1 MNGLD
6 NISNKI
12 LSEAAEQ
19 AKEILADAERQAAE
33 IAEKSEADAAREL
46 AEGRRAIEAR
56 RADLAEKAR
65 LAASLEH
72 RRLLATTRQ
81 ELIGQAFSTALDR
94 LIHLPAEEYR
104 RLLILLA
111 EQALADGEGGE
122 LLFNE
127 RDRAA
132 HGDAVVSAINA
143 KLVSGKVSQV
153 TGSVQ
158 GVMETV
164 RRGGLPTID
173 SLKQSVKSAAEGL
186 SQGRLGLVTLAEDCA
201 PIPGGVVVRRGKIEL
216 NCALDVSVRMLAESM
231 AFEVSALL
239 FPEGA

>member
-12 LSEAAEQ
+12 LAEAEDQ
-19 AKEILADAERQAAE
+19 AKEILAGAERQAAE

-56 RADLAEKAR
+56 RADLAERAR

-81 ELIGQAFSTALDR
+81 ELIGQVFSTALDR

-122 LLFNE
+122 QMLPDE
-127 RDRAA
+127 RDSLPYHR
-132 HGDAVVSAINA
+132 DA
-143 KLVSGKVSQV
+143 
-153 TGSVQ
+153 
-158 GVMETV
+158 
-164 RRGGLPTID
+164 P
-173 SLKQSVKSAAEGL
+173 AE
-186 SQGRLGLVTLAEDCA
+186 
-201 PIPGGVVVRRGKIEL
+201 
-216 NCALDVSVRMLAESM
+216 
-231 AFEVSALL
+231 
-239 FPEGA
+239 

>member
-12 LSEAAEQ
+12 LAEAEDQ
-19 AKEILADAERQAAE
+19 AKEILAGAERQAAE

-81 ELIGQAFSTALDR
+81 ELIGQVFSTALDR

-132 HGDAVVSAINA
+132 HGDAVVSAVNA
-143 KLVSGKVSQV
+143 KLVSGRVSQV

-158 GVMETV
+158 GVVETV

-186 SQGRLGLVTLAEDCA
+186 SQGRLVTLAEDCA

>member
-12 LSEAAEQ
+12 LAEAEDQ
-19 AKEILADAERQAAE
+19 AKEILAGAERQAAE

-81 ELIGQAFSTALDR
+81 ELIGQVFSTALDR

-158 GVMETV
+158 GVVETV

-186 SQGRLGLVTLAEDCA
+186 SQGRLVALAEDCA

>member
-12 LSEAAEQ
+12 LAEAADQ
-19 AKEILADAERQAAE
+19 AKEILAGAERQAAE

-81 ELIGQAFSTALDR
+81 ELIGQVFSTALDR

-158 GVMETV
+158 GVVETV

-186 SQGRLGLVTLAEDCA
+186 SQGRLVALAEDCA

>member
-12 LSEAAEQ
+12 LAEAEDQ
-19 AKEILADAERQAAE
+19 AKEILAGAERQAAE
-33 IAEKSEADAAREL
+33 IADKTEADAAREL

-81 ELIGQAFSTALDR
+81 ELIGQVFSTALDR

-143 KLVSGKVSQV
+143 
-153 TGSVQ
+153 
-158 GVMETV
+158 
-164 RRGGLPTID
+164 
-173 SLKQSVKSAAEGL
+173 
-186 SQGRLGLVTLAEDCA
+186 
-201 PIPGGVVVRRGKIEL
+201 
-216 NCALDVSVRMLAESM
+216 
-231 AFEVSALL
+231 
-239 FPEGA
+239 